1 MTSGMA
7 EISQDA
13 ESAEQMSVEHVTT
26 AARCPACVL
35 TLDLDDERP
44 RLGLVRWKIAVSAR
58 IRIGTA
64 VHFDCPNGHSSE
76 DDPDLLKAFHS
87 RRF

>member
-7 EISQDA
+7 ELSQDDR
-13 ESAEQMSVEHVTT
+13 SVDQGVVELVTT

-44 RLGLVRWKIAVSAR
+44 RLGLVHWRVAARAR
-58 IRIGTA
+58 IRVGTA
-64 VHFDCPNGHSSE
+64 VHFVCPNGHSSE
-76 DDPDLLKAFHS
+76 DDPDLLKAFYS